1 MHIFASDLRQSE
13 YGHRNDFDAL
23 TTDSGGAIDI
33 FATRMQRLS
42 NGSPFGGLF
51 FLPSLTF
58 LSSFQPWF
66 LGEITELFRLSADT
80 KRIEGRGKRAMISSL
95 QEYKGSRMVRRGGF
109 FR

>member
-1 MHIFASDLRQSE
+1 MCSPLISGKANTATE
-13 YGHRNDFDAL
+13 TTFDAL

-42 NGSPFGGLF
+42 NGSPLGGLF

-58 LSSFQPWF
+58 LSSFHHGFSVFKPSN
-66 LGEITELFRLSADT
+66 SADQ
-80 KRIEGRGKRAMISSL
+80 RIPNRSKVAAKRAMISSL
-95 QEYKGSRMVRRGGF
+95 QEYKGSRMVRREGF